1 MDTRDEHSARPAGD
15 FAAAFRDATNQRGL
29 SLERITYHLR
39 RRGHDLSA
47 ATLSYWRTGRSV
59 PQRSASIAALGA
71 LEEILGVERG
81 SLAALVPPRPA
92 RRQDDPPAPAAEQY
106 VKGSR
111 FISEM
116 IAQLGLDWHNGFEFL
131 SSHDYI
137 RLRADGTLDNQLV
150 THVLRA
156 ARDGVDRLPVWYGH
170 DDDRSYPFIS
180 AETNCRIG
188 RIREDTELPLV
199 VAELIMPRPMQV
211 DDVIRI
217 QFTYGAVGQT
227 VPMTDWH
234 RAFISPS
241 GESYMEVVFH
251 PQGLPVRAE
260 EFLEQDSTE
269 RSTPLTITSNALRRY
284 KRNFG
289 PGRWGLRWEWSED
302 GLAPIRTPTSDV
314 R

>member
-1 MDTRDEHSARPAGD
+1 MDTRDEPSARPAGD
-15 FAAAFRDATNQRGL
+15 FATAFRDATNQRGL
-29 SLERITYHLR
+29 SLERLTYHLR

-81 SLAALVPPRPA
+81 SLAALVPPSPA

-106 VKGSR
+106 VKGGH
-111 FISEM
+111 FVAEM
-116 IAQLGLDWHNGFEFL
+116 IAELGLDWRNGFEFL

-137 RLRADGTLDNQLV
+137 TLRADGTLDSQLV

-170 DDDRSYPFIS
+170 DDDRAYPFIS

-227 VPMTDWH
+227 LPMMDWH

-260 EFLEQDSTE
+260 EFVEQDSAE

-284 KRNFG
+284 KKNFG

-302 GLAPIRTPTSDV
+302 GLAPIRTPAADV